1 MYSHIP
7 EELIWATIQ
16 EHELEARRR
25 AKRSTRRASARSLRS
40 RVARTLV
47 QTGLRLDDRAGDVA
61 LKPAARGG
69 CC

>member
-1 MYSHIP
+1 MYPHIP

-25 AKRSTRRASARSLRS
+25 AKRSTRHASARSLRS